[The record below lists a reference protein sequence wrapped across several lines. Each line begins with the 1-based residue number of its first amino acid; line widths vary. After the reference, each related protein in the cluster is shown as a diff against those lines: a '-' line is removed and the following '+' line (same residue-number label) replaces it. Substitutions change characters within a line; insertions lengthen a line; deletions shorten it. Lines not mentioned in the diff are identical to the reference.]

1 MSIISTL
8 ISLQQYAQHAQGVA
22 QHGHGVL
29 EPVVLLVT
37 LLYAHL
43 AQALGTL
50 IVLHAAMPTLLQTV
64 RQDSTVQAELQFFRV
79 LLAAQGTL
87 LLMAYA

>member
-29 EPVVLLVT
+29 EPAVLCVTPPYVHLV
-37 LLYAHL
+37 
-43 AQALGTL
+43 QALATP
-50 IVLHAAMPTLLQTV
+50 IVLNAVMAKLLQTV
-64 RQDSTVQAELQFFRV
+64 RQDSTVQLELQFFRV